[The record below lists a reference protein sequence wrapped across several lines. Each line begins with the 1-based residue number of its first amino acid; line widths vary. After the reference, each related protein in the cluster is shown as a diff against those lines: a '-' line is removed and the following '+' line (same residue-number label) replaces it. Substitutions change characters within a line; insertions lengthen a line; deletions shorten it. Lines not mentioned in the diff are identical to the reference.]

1 MLFKS
6 KKGMQISTKIW
17 LTYFWIAG
25 FLKLVSTRPNWGAQ
39 ETQLWGPKSN
49 LPSIPFI
56 ASLLC
61 YTIFHWTFEVV
72 SVGPNVSSEAICRH
86 IWLQVEPPTSDICA
100 LVSILTFK
108 MYFSV
113 FTPFSLYLK
122 KKNHQ
127 ENSRFALALSR
138 VQWIPQDFCCWAFV
152 YFLPDH
158 LLICMFLTWAPLL
171 ILFLLPWQLWCPFGF
186 GVFVW
191 KKKQL
196 KGLRNLL

>member
-113 FTPFSLYLK
+113 FTPFSLYFFLK
-122 KKNHQ
+122 ITKKIADLLWHWV
-127 ENSRFALALSR
+127 EYSGSLKIFAVGRLCIFFPIICLFACFWPEPPCSFY
-138 VQWIPQDFCCWAFV
+138 FCYHGNCDAHLDLE
-152 YFLPDH
+152 FL
-158 LLICMFLTWAPLL
+158 FE
-171 ILFLLPWQLWCPFGF
+171 
-186 GVFVW
+186 